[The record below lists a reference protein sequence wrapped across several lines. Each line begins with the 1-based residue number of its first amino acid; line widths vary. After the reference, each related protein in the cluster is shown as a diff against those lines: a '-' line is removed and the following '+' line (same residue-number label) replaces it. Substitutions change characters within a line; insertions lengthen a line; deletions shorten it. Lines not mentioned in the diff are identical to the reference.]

1 MFKDIANLASL
12 VRHAQQVSGRVQEIN
27 DQLKTQRVIGEAGAG
42 MVSVEANGLGEIRQV
57 KIDPDLVARGE
68 REMIED
74 LLPAAINQAVAKAR
88 ELQMEMMQSATQE
101 MNVPGLR
108 EALAKIT
115 EQGFGDDTG
124 K

>member
-1 MFKDIANLASL
+1 L

-27 DQLKTQRVIGEAGAG
+27 DQLKAKRVSGEAGGG
-42 MVSVEANGLGEIRQV
+42 MVSVEVNGLGEVRQV

-74 LLPAAINQAVAKAR
+74 LLPAAVNQAVAKAR

-108 EALAKIT
+108 EALAKFT
-115 EQGFGDDTG
+115 EQGMGDDTG